1 MKQEDEMATRKETPE
16 KPYKTGLPR
25 LMELTKI
32 KKGLCLISVV
42 LSALAALA
50 SFIPY
55 YSIYKIIALIIQNYP
70 EIRDTDL
77 MLRYGLLALGGTF
90 LNIVLYFGALAV
102 SHVAAYGTL
111 YQLKLDF
118 ASHIVKL
125 PIGFHIRE
133 GSGKLR
139 KIMDENIE
147 QLEGFI
153 AHDLPDMVAA
163 MVAPVTAIVILFVID
178 WRFGLVTFAAII
190 VSFVLQGMANGGQ
203 KTSDLMNVYQDALE
217 DMSNASVEYV
227 RGISVVKAFNQT
239 VFSFKR
245 LHDSIQKYTDSVI
258 PYTLSNENA
267 MAVLTSALN
276 NMYLFLIPMGIYAG
290 SRAADYRSFL
300 TDFLFYLLFVP
311 AIAAI
316 LMKVVYV
323 MVNSMNTANVI
334 ERMDMVLAEKPLTE
348 ESGSAAPKDY
358 EIRFDNVTFS
368 YDKDDK
374 KALDHIS
381 FTIPAHQITAIVGP
395 SGGGKSTIAN
405 LIPRFYDVD
414 EGSITIGGTDIR
426 RIATKDLM
434 DMVSFVFQDNFLFKQ
449 SILDNIRMGRPGA
462 SEEEVIA
469 AAKAAQCHDFI
480 MSLPDGYRT
489 VFGQSGVKFS
499 GGEIQRVAIARAILK
514 DAPILV
520 LDEAT
525 AFADPENEFL
535 IQKALSRLM
544 ADKTVIMIAHR
555 LSTVTNAD
563 RILVVENG
571 RIAEQG
577 RHEELRAKNGK
588 YSELWAHYTQ
598 ALSWK
603 MERGDA

>member
-1 MKQEDEMATRKETPE
+1 MMPKKETSK

-32 KKGLCLISVV
+32 RKGPCLVSVV
-42 LSALAALA
+42 LSAFAALA

-55 YSIYKIIALIIQNYP
+55 YSIYKILELIIQSYP
-70 EIRDTDL
+70 EIHNTEQ

-125 PIGFHIRE
+125 PIGFHIKE

-153 AHDLPDMVAA
+153 AHDLPNMVAA
-163 MVAPVTAIVILFVID
+163 MVALVTAIVILFVVD
-178 WRFGLVTFAAII
+178 WRFGLVTLAAII

-203 KTSDLMNVYQDALE
+203 KTSELMNVYQDALE
-217 DMSNASVEYV
+217 DMSNASVEYI

-245 LHDSIQKYTDSVI
+245 LYDSITKYTDSVI

-267 MAVLTSALN
+267 MAILTAALN
-276 NMYLFLIPMGIYAG
+276 NMYLFLIPMGVYIG
-290 SRAADYRSFL
+290 RHTADYRGFL
-300 TDFLFYLLFVP
+300 TVFLFYLLFVS

-323 MVNSMNTANVI
+323 MINSMNTANSI
-334 ERMDMVLAEKPLTE
+334 ERMDKVLAEKPLTE
-348 ESGSAAPKDY
+348 DSGSTVPNEH
-358 EIRFDNVTFS
+358 EICFDNVTFS
-368 YDKDDK
+368 YEKDI

-381 FTIPAHQITAIVGP
+381 FTIPANQVTAIVGP
-395 SGGGKSTIAN
+395 SGGGKSTIAS

-414 EGSITIGGTDIR
+414 EGSITVGEIDIR
-426 RIATKDLM
+426 KIATKDLM
-434 DMVSFVFQDNFLFKQ
+434 NMISFVFQDNFLFKQ
-449 SILDNIRMGRPGA
+449 SVLENIRMGRPDA
-462 SEEEVIA
+462 TEEEVIA

-480 MSLPDGYRT
+480 MDLPDGYRT
-489 VFGQSGVKFS
+489 VFGQSGIKFS

-514 DAPILV
+514 DSPILV

-535 IQKALSRLM
+535 IQKALSRLIEG
-544 ADKTVIMIAHR
+544 KTVIMIAHR
-555 LSTVTNAD
+555 LSTITDAD
-563 RILVVENG
+563 GILVVENG
-571 RIAEQG
+571 KIAEQG
-577 RHEELRAKNGK
+577 KHEELLAAAGK
-588 YSELWAHYTQ
+588 YSELWARYKH

-603 MERGDA
+603 MERGNA

>member
-1 MKQEDEMATRKETPE
+1 MASKKETPE

-32 KKGLCLISVV
+32 RKGLCLISVI
-42 LSALAALA
+42 LSAAAALA
-50 SFIPY
+50 GFIPY
-55 YSIYKIIALIIQNYP
+55 YSIYKILALIIQYYP
-70 EIRDTDL
+70 DIRDTDL

-163 MVAPVTAIVILFVID
+163 MVAPVTAIIILFAVD
-178 WRFGLVTFAAII
+178 WRFGLVTFAAIV

-203 KTSDLMNVYQDALE
+203 KTSELLNVYQDALE

-239 VFSFKR
+239 VFSFRR

-276 NMYLFLIPMGIYAG
+276 NMYLFLIPMGIYVG
-290 SRAADYRSFL
+290 KRAADYRGFL

-323 MVNSMNTANVI
+323 MVNSMNTANGI
-334 ERMDMVLAEKPLTE
+334 ERMDKVLAEKPLTE
-348 ESGSAAPKDY
+348 ESGCAVPHDY
-358 EIRFDNVTFS
+358 EIRFENVTFS
-368 YDKDDK
+368 YEKDI
-374 KALDHIS
+374 KALDGIS
-381 FTIPAHQITAIVGP
+381 FTIPAGQVTAIVGP
-395 SGGGKSTIAN
+395 SGGGKSTVAN
-405 LIPRFYDVD
+405 MIPRFYDVD
-414 EGSITIGGTDIR
+414 GGSITIGGTDIR

-434 DMVSFVFQDNFLFKQ
+434 NMVSFVFQDNYLFKQ
-449 SILDNIRMGRPGA
+449 SILENIRMGRPDA
-462 SEEEVIA
+462 TEDEVIA
-469 AAKAAQCHDFI
+469 AAKAAQCHEFI

-514 DAPILV
+514 DSPILV

-544 ADKTVIMIAHR
+544 AGKTVIMIAHR
-555 LSTVTNAD
+555 LSTVTDAD

-577 RHEELRAKNGK
+577 RHEELLAKNGK
-588 YSELWAHYTQ
+588 YSELWARYTQ

-603 MERGDA
+603 MKRGNA